1 VGLEPE
7 APEDEVRAAL
17 LEAIDRWRTVQAHP
31 LTSREVSNAAG
42 VLVRTCEGA
51 LAELALPRY
60 VPVA

>member
-1 VGLEPE
+1 
-7 APEDEVRAAL
+7 
-17 LEAIDRWRTVQAHP
+17 VQAHP